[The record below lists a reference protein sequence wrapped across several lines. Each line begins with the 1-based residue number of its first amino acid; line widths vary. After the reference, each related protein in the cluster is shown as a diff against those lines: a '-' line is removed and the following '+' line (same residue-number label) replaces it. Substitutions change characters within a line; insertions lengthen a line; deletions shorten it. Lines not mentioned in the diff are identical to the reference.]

1 VREFVRDR
9 KHPAHFFRHFDRVLV
24 RKVRRHVRGDE
35 FRAHFACVIFFEII
49 IRFRD
54 SERREKESVNC
65 CFQEEQRRNFFCP
78 NTHTRAGRA
87 AGERAKNC
95 AKETIYVKKK
105 RDDDDDDDDDKQRND
120 HIKSAPLHD
129 FGSNGSKD
137 KTSCGVHP
145 TDKRIVGLSCPNLYP
160 AVVIVFW
167 EEAADFPLNPTM
179 PPVATK
185 PPTSKTFLVL
195 NNALFCFFFLA
206 SMITSSLRRDC
217 VSRSLSFLLNV
228 FILLYQNKT
237 RARGPIFRTNKSD
250 AAEEVPPVCAL
261 LAF

>member
-1 VREFVRDR
+1 LLFS
-9 KHPAHFFRHFDRVLV
+9 
-24 RKVRRHVRGDE
+24 RR
-35 FRAHFACVIFFEII
+35 A
-49 IRFRD
+49 
-54 SERREKESVNC
+54 EK
-65 CFQEEQRRNFFCP
+65 NFFCP
-78 NTHTRAGRA
+78 NTHTRAGR
-87 AGERAKNC
+87 GRRESKKLR
-95 AKETIYVKKK
+95 KETIYIKKNETTTTTTN
-105 RDDDDDDDDDKQRND
+105 RETI
-120 HIKSAPLHD
+120 IKSAPLHD

-237 RARGPIFRTNKSD
+237 RAGSDFSHKQTKATQRKCRLSVLCFLTRRREKKKKEIQTLNILNTKSCD
-250 AAEEVPPVCAL
+250 VLIHLFSRAR
-261 LAF
+261 AFCLT